1 MPRPKP
7 RPKHCAWCGRVVEP
21 GPTNRPRKFC
31 NQSCRQRAYE
41 QRAQLAGTS
50 IPADSVILS
59 ASAAQ
64 KFHDDLFELRCAAE
78 DLCTAAREGESA
90 EVVEELASELEGLAT
105 RVEQL
110 RGRR

>member
-1 MPRPKP
+1 MR

-50 IPADSVILS
+50 IPADSVIMS
-59 ASAAQ
+59 ARAAER
-64 KFHDDLFELRCAAE
+64 FHDDLFELRCAAE
-78 DLCTAAREGESA
+78 GLCPAVKEGESA
-90 EVVEELASELEGLAT
+90 EVVEELASELENLA
-105 RVEQL
+105 RRIEQL

>member
-1 MPRPKP
+1 MP
-7 RPKHCAWCGRVVEP
+7 RPKHCAWCGRDDDS
-21 GPTNRPRKFC
+21 GCTNRPRKFC

-50 IPADSVILS
+50 IPADSVIMS
-59 ASAAQ
+59 ASAAE

-78 DLCTAAREGESA
+78 DLCTAAKEGESA
-90 EVVEELASELEGLAT
+90 EVVEELASELESMA
-105 RVEQL
+105 RRIEQL

>member
-1 MPRPKP
+1 MR

-50 IPADSVILS
+50 IPADSIIMS
-59 ASAAQ
+59 ASTAE

-78 DLCTAAREGESA
+78 DLCTAAKEGESP
-90 EVVEELASELEGLAT
+90 EVVEELASELENLA
-105 RVEQL
+105 RRIEQL
-110 RGRR
+110 RGHR